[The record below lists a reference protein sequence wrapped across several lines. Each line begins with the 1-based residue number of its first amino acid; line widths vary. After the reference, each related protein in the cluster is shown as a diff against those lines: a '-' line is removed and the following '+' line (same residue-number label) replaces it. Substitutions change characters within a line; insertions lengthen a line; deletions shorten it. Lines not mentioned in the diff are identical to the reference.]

1 MAPGVSTCVQHDFA
15 AVENVIRRPFVAT
28 EFTFITVGVFPATK
42 VCRSWQCVDASVDHE
57 L

>member
-1 MAPGVSTCVQHDFA
+1 MAPGVSSCVQHDFA
-15 AVENVIRRPFVAT
+15 AVENVIRGPFVST
-28 EFTFITVGVFPATK
+28 EFTFVTVAVFPATK